1 MGEQVYESNDEIC
14 SYLVPVELVR
24 EMAQQGLLTET
35 GMEMTAL
42 DDVAEGSVI
51 VVVRMAEVQP

>member
-1 MGEQVYESNDEIC
+1 M
-14 SYLVPVELVR
+14 PVELVR

>member
-1 MGEQVYESNDEIC
+1 M
-14 SYLVPVELVR
+14 PVELVR
-24 EMAQQGLLTET
+24 EMEQQGLLTET
-35 GMEMTAL
+35 GLEMTAL